1 MMKTFAIVLFFLCVI
16 NVNAQSIED
25 VDYVDLGATLLKDGY
40 TQRAKTIL
48 DKVNVAKPNFD
59 FPRYYSLKG
68 ILLQRLGYP
77 ELSNIFFN
85 ESINLG
91 QDNPSTFLYIAR
103 NNWQSQNF
111 QGVVDALELAGD
123 AAKQNKEMFV
133 IKAESFKQLDLLED
147 AWLVLDEGIEL
158 FPEYSRFYRQKFYYL
173 LELGFFQQ
181 ALDYADRFL
190 ERQEYSAKDY
200 LAVAYTLREN
210 SQFEFASELLEEAVY
225 KYPDNE
231 QLIELLGQVYIDQE
245 SYTAAA
251 LVYDYASLSNLKFAE
266 KSSALYLKSRQPIRS
281 LQINRRVLDQKEKF
295 KQRVGIDIYLDDY
308 ESLVSKEPALK
319 RYDLLS
325 DDNIR
330 YAIGFAFFRNGEYEK
345 STVHLKQITD
355 SQLFERASYLL
366 SQIEKCENEPEFCS

>member
-1 MMKTFAIVLFFLCVI
+1 MKPILFILLSLLAFHG
-16 NVNAQSIED
+16 NAQSIDD

-40 TQRAKTIL
+40 TQRAKTVL
-48 DKVNVAKPNFD
+48 DKANVAKADFD

-77 ELSNIFFN
+77 ELSNIFLN
-85 ESINLG
+85 ESIQLG
-91 QDNPSTFLYIAR
+91 QNNPSTFLYIAR

-111 QGVVDALELAGD
+111 QGVVDALEQAGV
-123 AAKQNKEMFV
+123 AANQNKEMFV
-133 IKAESFKQLDLLED
+133 IKAESLKQLDRLED
-147 AWLVLDEGIEL
+147 AWLVLDEAIGL
-158 FPEYSRFYRQKFYYL
+158 FPDYSRFYRQKFYYL

-181 ALDYADRFL
+181 ALDYAEQYL
-190 ERQEYSAKDY
+190 KRQEYSAKDY

-210 SQFEFASELLEEAVY
+210 TQFVLAAELLEEAVY
-225 KYPDNE
+225 KYPNDE

-251 LVYDYASLSNLKFAE
+251 LVYDYASLSNLQFAE
-266 KSSALYLKSRQPIRS
+266 KSSALYLKARQPIRS

-319 RYDLLS
+319 RYGLLS

-330 YAIGFAFFRNGEYEK
+330 YAIGFAYFRNGEYEK
-345 STVHLKQITD
+345 STGHLKKITD
-355 SQLFERASYLL
+355 SQLFERASYIL
-366 SQIEKCENEPEFCS
+366 SQIEKCENEPEFCN